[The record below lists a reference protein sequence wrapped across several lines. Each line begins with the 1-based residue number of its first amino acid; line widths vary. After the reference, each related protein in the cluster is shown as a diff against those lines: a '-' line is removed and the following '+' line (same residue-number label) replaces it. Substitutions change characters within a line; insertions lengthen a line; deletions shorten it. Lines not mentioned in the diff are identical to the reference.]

1 MSYLKLKIN
10 TIIYKSIKN
19 YIKNLKKKIK
29 INFKKKYNIII

>member
-19 YIKNLKKKIK
+19 YIKN
-29 INFKKKYNIII
+29 FKKKNKN